1 MNTFNVFRTD
11 QFKDFQMFDGH
22 RNAFCPFSR
31 FFEDQLHF

>member
-1 MNTFNVFRTD
+1 MCLEQTN
-11 QFKDFQMFDGH
+11 FKDFQMLDGH